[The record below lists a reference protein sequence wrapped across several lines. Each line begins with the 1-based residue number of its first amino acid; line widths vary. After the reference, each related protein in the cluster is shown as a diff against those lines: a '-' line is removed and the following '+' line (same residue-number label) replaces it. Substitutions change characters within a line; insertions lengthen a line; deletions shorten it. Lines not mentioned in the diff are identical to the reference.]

1 MSLEYPG
8 AEPSRDAAG
17 EPPPSTTDLPSD
29 AAQLADAELQEKYRR
44 EYLTQ
49 QRRLACP
56 GCGESPF
63 DG

>member
-1 MSLEYPG
+1 MSLEQQG
-8 AEPSRDAAG
+8 EEPNRNAAG
-17 EPPPSTTDLPSD
+17 ELPPSTTDLPSE

-44 EYLTQ
+44 EYLIQ
-49 QRRLACP
+49 QRRLSCP